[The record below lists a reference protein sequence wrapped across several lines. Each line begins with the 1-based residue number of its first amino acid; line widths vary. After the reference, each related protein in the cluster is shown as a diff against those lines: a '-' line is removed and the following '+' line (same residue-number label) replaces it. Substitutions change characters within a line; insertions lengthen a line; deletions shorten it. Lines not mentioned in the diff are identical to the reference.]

1 MGANGKNKMNL
12 SVEDISDDVK
22 SDDVSP
28 VKDKDLAKYLVR
40 TFICSDYYIRYDKE
54 QDISKVDTLD
64 DVSAEWHL
72 VADLTRGGLKI
83 IATYNAKTEML
94 TIRKCGLWCLIP
106 SEFDPIRKFVANAE
120 KCYNDNIGIARDVV
134 KKKPLKKEMKLS

>member
-1 MGANGKNKMNL
+1 MDKNDKNTMNL
-12 SVEDISDDVK
+12 SVDDVSK
-22 SDDVSP
+22 NVTSDDVSP
-28 VKDKDLAKYLVR
+28 ENDKDLVKYLVK
-40 TFICSDYYIRYDKE
+40 TFICSDYYIRYERE

-72 VADLTRGGLKI
+72 VADLKRGGLKI

-134 KKKPLKKEMKLS
+134 KKKPLKKEMKRS